1 MPKIKTHKATA
12 KRFRLT
18 KGGKGKLM
26 RTKQGKSHLRR
37 KKSMRAKRLYD
48 EMIPVETA
56 GDIRRVR
63 RLAPYLREKGK

>member
-1 MPKIKTHKATA
+1 MPKLKTHKSTS

-37 KKSMRAKRLYD
+37 KKTKRAKRLYD
-48 EMIPVETA
+48 ETIQVESK
-56 GDIRRVR
+56 GVRGRVE

>member
-1 MPKIKTHKATA
+1 MPKLKTHKSTS

-37 KKSMRAKRLYD
+37 KKSTSTKRHYD
-48 EMIPVETA
+48 EMHLVESS
-56 GDIRRVR
+56 GVRRRVKK
-63 RLAPYLREKGK
+63 LAPYLREKGK